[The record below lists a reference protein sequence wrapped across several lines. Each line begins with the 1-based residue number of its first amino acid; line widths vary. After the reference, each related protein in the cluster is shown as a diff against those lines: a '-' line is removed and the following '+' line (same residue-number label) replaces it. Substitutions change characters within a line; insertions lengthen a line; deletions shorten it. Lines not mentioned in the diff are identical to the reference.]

1 MNNAKGIIQDE
12 VYFITTTVVNWI
24 DIFTRP
30 KYKHIVLESLDYCRQ
45 HKGLIIYAWVLMS
58 NHLHA
63 IVRSESEESVA
74 DIMRDFK
81 KHTSK
86 RIIAELQDDMQES
99 RREWMLSQFG
109 FAAANDTKTSKYRF
123 WQDGY
128 HSRPCR
134 RICSNDA
141 IVPADFPCRRICTN
155 KTNVPADLQSAG
167 IEYKDFQSA
176 YFLFMIYRYES
187 RIADPYIRYSRIAY
201 PPEQ

>member
-1 MNNAKGIIQDE
+1 
-12 VYFITTTVVNWI
+12 
-24 DIFTRP
+24 
-30 KYKHIVLESLDYCRQ
+30 
-45 HKGLIIYAWVLMS
+45 MS

-63 IVRSESEESVA
+63 IVRSESDESVA

-128 HSRPCR
+128 HPEQIATPYFFKQKLRYIHDNPVRQEYVSRPADYLY
-134 RICSNDA
+134 SSA
-141 IVPADFPCRRICTN
+141 IDYDGGTGLLSVEVLAVWINWTSASIFLVVKGVRVVIAN
-155 KTNVPADLQSAG
+155 KLARS
-167 IEYKDFQSA
+167 
-176 YFLFMIYRYES
+176 
-187 RIADPYIRYSRIAY
+187 
-201 PPEQ
+201 

>member
-45 HKGLIIYAWVLMS
+45 HKGLRIYAWVLMS

-63 IVRSESEESVA
+63 IVRSESDESVA

-86 RIIAELQDDMQES
+86 RIIAELQDDMQET
-99 RREWMLSQFG
+99 R
-109 FAAANDTKTSKYRF
+109 A
-123 WQDGY
+123 DGY
-128 HSRPCR
+128 VATRLMCR
-134 RICSNDA
+134 LICNLPEYNIRIFNPLASYC
-141 IVPADFPCRRICTN
+141 
-155 KTNVPADLQSAG
+155 
-167 IEYKDFQSA
+167 
-176 YFLFMIYRYES
+176 
-187 RIADPYIRYSRIAY
+187 
-201 PPEQ
+201 

>member
-63 IVRSESEESVA
+63 IVRSESDESVA

-81 KHTSK
+81 KTYKQTDNSRTARRHAGEPQGMDAKSVWLCSRK
-86 RIIAELQDDMQES
+86 RHEDI
-99 RREWMLSQFG
+99 
-109 FAAANDTKTSKYRF
+109 
-123 WQDGY
+123 
-128 HSRPCR
+128 
-134 RICSNDA
+134 
-141 IVPADFPCRRICTN
+141 
-155 KTNVPADLQSAG
+155 
-167 IEYKDFQSA
+167 
-176 YFLFMIYRYES
+176 
-187 RIADPYIRYSRIAY
+187 
-201 PPEQ
+201 

>member
-63 IVRSESEESVA
+63 IVRSESDESVA

-109 FAAANDTKTSKYRF
+109 FAAANDTKTSKYRVS
-123 WQDGY
+123 D
-128 HSRPCR
+128 CR
-134 RICSNDA
+134 SLYSIQPDSISGRTLVLLFLYNS
-141 IVPADFPCRRICTN
+141 VPTKLMCRLICT
-155 KTNVPADLQSAG
+155 SC
-167 IEYKDFQSA
+167 
-176 YFLFMIYRYES
+176 
-187 RIADPYIRYSRIAY
+187 
-201 PPEQ
+201 

>member
-128 HSRPCR
+128 HPEQIATPYFFKQKLRYIHNNPIRQEYVSRPADYLY
-134 RICSNDA
+134 SSA
-141 IVPADFPCRRICTN
+141 IDYDGGN
-155 KTNVPADLQSAG
+155 GLLNVEVLAV
-167 IEYKDFQSA
+167 
-176 YFLFMIYRYES
+176 
-187 RIADPYIRYSRIAY
+187 
-201 PPEQ
+201 